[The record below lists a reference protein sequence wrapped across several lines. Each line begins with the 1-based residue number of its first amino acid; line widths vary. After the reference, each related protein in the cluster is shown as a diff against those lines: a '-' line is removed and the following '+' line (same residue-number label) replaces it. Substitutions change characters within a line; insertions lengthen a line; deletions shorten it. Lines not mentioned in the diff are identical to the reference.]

1 MRRERRASPRQSRPT
16 RLGEEL
22 PRTPSL
28 CDVRGSGG
36 GGDSAGGGGAA
47 AAAAGGGG
55 GGGGAAAAAGTGGVE
70 EAEEGER
77 ESLKDVEDAETRDE
91 DERRKTSRRG
101 AGGGGGGGDGGGG
114 GAAAGG
120 EEIDQRSAED
130 TPGCAVAV
138 AHEPPFLHAA
148 LKTAHEHKS
157 RKRVSIDAEPF
168 DVVPRREGGKER
180 VREGGREEGERGGGR
195 STEEE
200 GRGWEEEQ
208 GEEEEEEEMNPSPR
222 ETKGSGATRSL
233 QGHAGDGDEGA
244 GGGGGR
250 RVRGEEAGGKS
261 RGVSGVPPMMS
272 AVGRSFT
279 DMALLLRGQPP
290 GRQGGRIWREDMRRS
305 SRQLALDIIDSMGD
319 ARGTDTGAAGGGD
332 KPGMPGDRR
341 TRRDVFDSH
350 GFAGVCSRIQN
361 SPEYSAL
368 MYAVVFFDASL
379 PWFGDSVTIRYVTYS
394 VDIMFCLEFLLKVA
408 AFGLIGS
415 ATSFVRSHE
424 DGVKIVRLVEPYL
437 NSRWNRL
444 DFLVLFSSLGNL
456 FEALELQAVKEP
468 RKRALSTA
476 KEPVA

>member
-1 MRRERRASPRQSRPT
+1 
-16 RLGEEL
+16 
-22 PRTPSL
+22 
-28 CDVRGSGG
+28 
-36 GGDSAGGGGAA
+36 
-47 AAAAGGGG
+47 
-55 GGGGAAAAAGTGGVE
+55 
-70 EAEEGER
+70 
-77 ESLKDVEDAETRDE
+77 
-91 DERRKTSRRG
+91 
-101 AGGGGGGGDGGGG
+101 
-114 GAAAGG
+114 
-120 EEIDQRSAED
+120 
-130 TPGCAVAV
+130 
-138 AHEPPFLHAA
+138 
-148 LKTAHEHKS
+148 
-157 RKRVSIDAEPF
+157 
-168 DVVPRREGGKER
+168 
-180 VREGGREEGERGGGR
+180 
-195 STEEE
+195 
-200 GRGWEEEQ
+200 
-208 GEEEEEEEMNPSPR
+208 
-222 ETKGSGATRSL
+222 
-233 QGHAGDGDEGA
+233 
-244 GGGGGR
+244 
-250 RVRGEEAGGKS
+250 
-261 RGVSGVPPMMS
+261 
-272 AVGRSFT
+272 
-279 DMALLLRGQPP
+279 
-290 GRQGGRIWREDMRRS
+290 MRRS

-319 ARGTDTGAAGGGD
+319 ARGTDTGAAGGGG

-476 KEPVA
+476 KEPVAWECLACACACRKSKWHAHGLQAVGPTVMKGLVILRSLRPIRLVSRSEDLRELVTQLIRSTRPVVNVFFFMLIVYTIFAVVGDYLSLFWA